1 MTKYHPTDTAAVS
14 REAPGDLDAA
24 LATSVMSI
32 GAVERDTGLSKDTL
46 RVWERRYGFPL
57 PARDPCGERAYSR
70 QDVDKLRVIR
80 RLIDAGHRPGKIIGL
95 PVSDLHALSREL
107 AAGAR
112 PAAAGAGAMQ
122 DLARY
127 VELVRSHSV
136 DELRNALSQAALRQG
151 LERFVVEVCAPL
163 NRLVGDEWAR
173 GRLEIFEEHLYTE
186 SMQVVLRNAIGNI
199 PAPRSRPNVLLTT
212 FPNESHGLGLL
223 MAEAILALD
232 GCRCTSLGTQ
242 TPIWDIVL
250 AATAHQA
257 DIVALSFSA
266 CMNPKQVLDG
276 LVELRA
282 RLPDAVGIWVGG
294 QCPILHRR
302 PPARVTLLAGLAG
315 IHDAIVDWRSREP
328 RG

>member
-1 MTKYHPTDTAAVS
+1 
-14 REAPGDLDAA
+14 
-24 LATSVMSI
+24 MSI

-57 PARDPCGERAYSR
+57 PARDPYGERAYSR
-70 QDVDKLRVIR
+70 QDVDRLRVIR

-95 PVSDLHALSREL
+95 PLAELQALSQ
-107 AAGAR
+107 APAGGAR
-112 PAAAGAGAMQ
+112 AATVVAAPAQ
-122 DLARY
+122 DLGQY
-127 VELVRSHSV
+127 VELVRSHRA

-151 LERFVVEVCAPL
+151 LERFVVDLCAPL

-173 GRLEIFEEHLYTE
+173 GHLEIFEEHLYTE

-199 PAPRSRPNVLLTT
+199 PAPGGPPSVLLTT

-250 AATAHQA
+250 AASAHEA
-257 DIVALSFSA
+257 DVVALSFSA
-266 CMNPKQVLDG
+266 CLNPKQVLDG
-276 LVELRA
+276 LAELRA
-282 RLPDAVGIWVGG
+282 RLPDAVEVWAGG
-294 QCPILHRR
+294 QCPILRR
-302 PPARVTLLAGLAG
+302 RAPDRVRVLAGLPD
-315 IHDAIVDWRSREP
+315 IHDAVVDWRARSQP
-328 RG
+328 G